1 MYLGYESPTTLLLLV
16 LGLATTIIAQVF
28 VKNTY
33 NKYRVVGNKKGLTG
47 FEVARKILDKKG
59 LTAVHVVEVKGLLTD
74 HYDPRRKVVR
84 LSTENFHGDSIASVS
99 VAAHEVGHALQHKEG
114 YIFMSLRSFI
124 FPLASLGSRLGYFA
138 VLIGFIFSW
147 LELITIGV
155 VLLISIILFELV
167 TLPVEYDASAKAK
180 KNLEGNKLL
189 DKEEIKKA
197 NNMLNAAALTYVAAV
212 ATSLLQI
219 LRLIL
224 MARDRD

>member
-16 LGLATTIIAQVF
+16 LGLAITIIAQVF

-224 MARDRD
+224 MSRDRD

>member
-16 LGLATTIIAQVF
+16 LGLAITIIAQVF

-138 VLIGFIFSW
+138 VLIGLIFSW

-155 VLLISIILFELV
+155 ILLVSIILFELV
-167 TLPVEYDASAKAK
+167 TLPVEYDASAKAR
-180 KNLEGNKLL
+180 KNLEANKLL
-189 DKEEIKKA
+189 YKEEIKKA